1 MHCNVLSVLFTLV
14 LCRMVSWLC
23 LPNFEFSAPVVCISN
38 IEIPTFCMSNILHAK
53 SWNSY
58 FCFHINVTKI
68 HKNKFESFYFQE
80 VLKHW
85 ISSNFISEWNSIIW
99 NFQRTTSRDIPK
111 FNSSQTFWKV
121 SWKNSVPYAT
131 VSKSSE
137 VWSHGSQGL
146 EKFIWQIRRQDLG
159 HVTPSPNHLSTLC
172 LWWPSLGL
180 FENTIILLL
189 C

>member
-1 MHCNVLSVLFTLV
+1 MHCNLLSILFTLV

-38 IEIPTFCMSNILHAK
+38 IEIPTFSMPNLEIPIFVFTSMSPK
-53 SWNSY
+53 
-58 FCFHINVTKI
+58 FTP
-68 HKNKFESFYFQE
+68 KNKFESFYFQE

-111 FNSSQTFWKV
+111 FNSSQTFWKL

-180 FENTIILLL
+180 FENNNIIALLK
-189 C
+189 